1 MRRDVPRRTIARGGA
16 GNLDPVGNLYLGKI
30 RTTDEWQD
38 TADQVDIS
46 REAASEG
53 LEQLAGDEAFWE
65 KEPVGLG
72 ESE

>member
-1 MRRDVPRRTIARGGA
+1 MRKAMPRRTNVRDGA
-16 GNLDPVGNLYLGKI
+16 GKFAPVGNLFLGHI
-30 RTTDEWQD
+30 RSTDEWQD

-72 ESE
+72 EEE